1 MVVTH
6 VMSERGGFDVN
17 DSGGVIGVVIEVIG
31 FIDNNA
37 GVLADDELVGVGE
50 LVDVAAAARLD
61 LDRLG
66 GPVHGAAL

>member
-1 MVVTH
+1 
-6 VMSERGGFDVN
+6 MSERGGFDVN

-31 FIDNNA
+31 FIHNRRTPPTYSSTTSWSA
-37 GVLADDELVGVGE
+37 SAGE
-50 LVDVAAAARLD
+50 LVDVAAVAARLD